1 MRLDEQAVYEVLSS
15 IEDPEKRRDIVSLD
29 CDIYGPSAQIMLGV
43 DEPVRMNDRN
53 YIEPVIAHG
62 MKLMSLGFIT
72 GENAPVIWRG
82 PMASGAITQF
92 VSEVEWGAL
101 DFLILDL
108 PPGTGDIQL
117 TLVQTIPL
125 TGAVVVTT
133 PQPVALAGAA
143 S

>member
-72 GENAPVIWRG
+72 GENAPVIRRG